1 MKTLNIRIRLDYFL
15 VTMLLY
21 KLFDFRRGPQGYGM
35 SVVYRGL
42 DKYDRNNTGIFVSQV
57 VPGGAAVRAGLN
69 KDDRILRINKKSP
82 RNIEEAI
89 EILKKSKVKLCCD

>member
-1 MKTLNIRIRLDYFL
+1 
-15 VTMLLY
+15 
-21 KLFDFRRGPQGYGM
+21 M

-57 VPGGAAVRAGLN
+57 VPGGAAVRSGLN

-89 EILKKSKVKLCCD
+89 EILRKSKVKFCQN